1 MAADEGSLLDKL
13 DAVAPTPLRSFDAFP
28 KLPASYKSRSES
40 RGLFTVLIGLVAFFL
55 ILNDISEFVWGW
67 PDYEFG
73 VDASDAYSF
82 MNVNVDMVVAMPCR
96 FLSVDL
102 RDVVGDRLYLS
113 KGFRRDGTLFDV
125 GQAKGLREH
134 QKMLSAE
141 EAVSQSRKSRGFF
154 GWWGRSKDKYAKTY
168 NYTPDGSA
176 CRIYGSIQVKKV
188 TANMHVTSLGH
199 GYQSRIHVPHDSKR

>member
-1 MAADEGSLLDKL
+1 MEVQGKGEETPAEACYAHVVSTADVVDHDISQLTLPVTTTMAADEGSLLDKL

-96 FLSVDL
+96 YLSVDL

-125 GQAKGLREH
+125 GQATKLREH
-134 QKMLSAE
+134 QRM
-141 EAVSQSRKSRGFF
+141 
-154 GWWGRSKDKYAKTY
+154 
-168 NYTPDGSA
+168 
-176 CRIYGSIQVKKV
+176 
-188 TANMHVTSLGH
+188 
-199 GYQSRIHVPHDSKR
+199 